1 MSARSDLRKPGGVI
15 PVDTSIETRA
25 RTEGSR
31 SLHGYNIDQK
41 VFIANNY
48 YQSCVVRRDMQT
60 KARDGNWPG
69 LERELVQAY
78 EISMSLRALAGVIS
92 ADVGIFFVGVGMSLL
107 YILTTT

>member
-31 SLHGYNIDQK
+31 ASRGYNIDQK
-41 VFIANNY
+41 MFIANNY
-48 YQSCVVRRDMQT
+48 YQSCIVRRDMQT
-60 KARDGNWPG
+60 RARDEIGPG
-69 LERELVQAY
+69 LQGDIAQGFGFFMCLA
-78 EISMSLRALAGVIS
+78 ALACLIPVD
-92 ADVGIFFVGVGMSLL
+92 AAIFFVGVGVSLL